1 MGLIFYLIF
10 QHPSLCRFPSYAFY
24 EKQLVTKKS
33 PKLEVFEPL
42 SIWRDHKNP
51 LIFCHT
57 EGEEEYLTNISEE
70 GNVMSKYN
78 KAEIDQVVHLMMDE
92 RERERESFVQFFK
105 LEYPHEKILLCCNIY

>member
-1 MGLIFYLIF
+1 MDLIFYLIF
-10 QHPSLCRFPSYAFY
+10 QHPSLCRFPSDAFY
-24 EKQLVTKKS
+24 EKKLVTEKS

-57 EGEEEYLTNISEE
+57 EGEEEYLTHISEE
-70 GNVMSKYN
+70 GNVMSKFN

-92 RERERESFVQFFK
+92 REWVEEREREFCSICQ
-105 LEYPHEKILLCCNIY
+105 IRIST